1 MQFVI
6 LSSSRGTTMQSVLD
20 SLKDGSLQAHCCG
33 LVTDKANRG
42 CVQKAKDA
50 GLPIRVVEKQ
60 TAESRENYDK
70 RLNVIIKDLVGEDAT
85 YIACMGWMF
94 IFSEWFVSQWKDKIL
109 NVHPALLPKFPGAH
123 AITDALS
130 SEETE
135 TGMTIHLIDEGVDT
149 GPIILQKPCSIKPDD
164 TEETL
169 KLRVQKLEKEW
180 YPKVLQ
186 KIHEEV

>member
-123 AITDALS
+123 AITDAL
-130 SEETE
+130 
-135 TGMTIHLIDEGVDT
+135 
-149 GPIILQKPCSIKPDD
+149 
-164 TEETL
+164 
-169 KLRVQKLEKEW
+169 
-180 YPKVLQ
+180 
-186 KIHEEV
+186 